1 MTHPI
6 HRRTSLL
13 PAIFTNSWKPSRSRT
28 QYALVQ
34 VIAAVYEGRIS
45 HGGWGLDDQDRET
58 SRFLFNE
65 LSSPEIGVIDMA
77 GFHRLE
83 ISNLRLR
90 ARRVTCTLK
99 RRMAIMLSG
108 PTKHF
113 NASSGDACA
122 KPGRT
127 QQAAESL
134 NDGLI
139 ELEFIDNRLA

>member
-45 HGGWGLDDQDRET
+45 HGGRGLDDQNRET
-58 SRFLFNE
+58 SRFLFDE

-99 RRMAIMLSG
+99 RGTAIMLSG
-108 PTKHF
+108 PTQHF

-122 KPGRT
+122 ECKTTEDSTSRRV
-127 QQAAESL
+127 AE
-134 NDGLI
+134 
-139 ELEFIDNRLA
+139 